1 MKNTLPN
8 AEKNITIFVP
18 GNIPSLK
25 NGKIKGIYLPK
36 TVTKWLRIFGIKGYS
51 SSSKQVYYFKKIPPQ
66 YNIEEILSPLRK
78 CKSYPLLVGMHFIRG
93 SKHLWDFNNATHI
106 LFDLM
111 TALNIIPDDN
121 ILYVLPFPLKIEES
135 YWSYDKENPGVI
147 IKILN
152 NGSNN

>member
-1 MKNTLPN
+1 
-8 AEKNITIFVP
+8 
-18 GNIPSLK
+18 
-25 NGKIKGIYLPK
+25 
-36 TVTKWLRIFGIKGYS
+36 
-51 SSSKQVYYFKKIPPQ
+51 
-66 YNIEEILSPLRK
+66 
-78 CKSYPLLVGMHFIRG
+78 MHFIRG